1 MTLSLRLRLS
11 AMMFLQFMMLP
22 AWFNTVVP
30 YVRTLPGGENWVMWC
45 GMLLGFGTLASPV
58 AGMFA
63 DRFLNAE
70 RVLAICDFGCA
81 AALTGCFFV
90 RQPGV
95 LFALLLVACFLSMPG
110 WSLSATVA
118 MASSSS
124 RDFPGVRVF
133 GSLGWVCSAVFSVVG
148 IRCFGLTDFDKSPWI
163 FAAGAF
169 AAATAAVVALLQP
182 ATPPAA
188 RGRKLDLA
196 DVFGLKA
203 FVLFRDRGFAAFVTV
218 LVLAMVPFQWYM
230 AYNALYLD
238 ESGFRYLSLTQN
250 LGQAG
255 ELGFML
261 VVPLIVAKFGY
272 RKAMVVGLS
281 ALVVRYACFSASVL
295 TGCHAFD
302 FGAILIH
309 GLIFSLL
316 VVGAQMYVDD
326 HAPAELRNQAQG
338 LIMTLMTS
346 LGAFASVS
354 IFDKILQHN
363 ALSSGLHDWT
373 VPYLVALILSI
384 VVTVAMAVLRDRRRL
399 S

>member
-118 MASSSS
+118 MANSSS
-124 RDFPGVRVF
+124 RDFPGVRDF

-169 AAATAAVVALLQP
+169 AAVTAAVVALLQP

-188 RGRKLDLA
+188 CGRRLDLA
-196 DVFGLKA
+196 DVFGL
-203 FVLFRDRGFAAFVTV
+203 
-218 LVLAMVPFQWYM
+218 
-230 AYNALYLD
+230 
-238 ESGFRYLSLTQN
+238 
-250 LGQAG
+250 
-255 ELGFML
+255 
-261 VVPLIVAKFGY
+261 
-272 RKAMVVGLS
+272 
-281 ALVVRYACFSASVL
+281 
-295 TGCHAFD
+295 
-302 FGAILIH
+302 
-309 GLIFSLL
+309 
-316 VVGAQMYVDD
+316 
-326 HAPAELRNQAQG
+326 
-338 LIMTLMTS
+338 
-346 LGAFASVS
+346 
-354 IFDKILQHN
+354 
-363 ALSSGLHDWT
+363 
-373 VPYLVALILSI
+373 
-384 VVTVAMAVLRDRRRL
+384 
-399 S
+399 